1 MRNGHHPETPPDGSG
16 HTSVALAAEIRR
28 THTRHL
34 RWLTRTLLSEAGE
47 FQDGLEPVT
56 GLPPWRPPAIEARSV
71 TQRDNEVR
79 VAAGRQPEYGQG
91 EDGDLPAG
99 TTRIRVSVSAHHART
114 RAPATL
120 GDCEIRAWA
129 VALFDPQWVA
139 YCWFPPVGEVA
150 RQTELG
156 GAPFG
161 AVALLHGERHDAA
174 VDGPP
179 WAGQEEAAGCPP

>member
-34 RWLTRTLLSEAGE
+34 RWLTRKLFSEAGE
-47 FQDGLEPVT
+47 FQDGLDPVT

-71 TQRDNEVR
+71 TQRDIEVR

-129 VALFDPQWVA
+129 VALFDPQWERYVFQQEKMPPGMVA
-139 YCWFPPVGEVA
+139 TYFLHFLGPDGYPVTIPETSSPGDES
-150 RQTELG
+150 
-156 GAPFG
+156 
-161 AVALLHGERHDAA
+161 
-174 VDGPP
+174 
-179 WAGQEEAAGCPP
+179 